1 MTTKNAIVYAR
12 VSTDDQADKGFS
24 LSAQVDAGRK
34 YADAHGMTVSH
45 ELIDDG
51 VSGAM
56 AFSERPAGATAWA
69 LLRSGKAHALI
80 VQNVDRLSRDVV
92 DLLVTIRALLRAGVE
107 VHCLD
112 LGRVTSEYDMLHPR
126 GWQGSVNGKNQGR
139 TIRGVAKLTQGFI
152 VGGRRPYGYD
162 HLRDEQRRV
171 VNFTVNEEEA
181 AQVRLI
187 FQWYT
192 KGDKDGGPYSLYEIA
207 ARLNAS
213 GIPKRGQ
220 AWRSPV
226 ISQMIKNTVYKG
238 EYRYTASGI
247 DGDAEQTF
255 SVTVPAIVDLTT
267 WELAQLQKER
277 NARKAK
283 RNAQLDYLLTGIVK
297 CGCGYSMAGH
307 SRKRKGER
315 TLYYTCNS
323 RILFRKSVR
332 QCVEG
337 SMRADVLEAATWDAV
352 LSILNDPIKLKPIFK
367 RQRRELA
374 EQEPQRA
381 ELESVLV
388 MLAKARADADKLAQ
402 ALARL
407 DERGQVEGAVGDALQ
422 RQIYEVNERH
432 KRLVARRDELEA
444 ILSQRHFTDEAIAGM
459 VEFAERCREG
469 AENANHATKRRL
481 LDTLDAR
488 IIVKRKGANGI
499 HSSAKCGELRLRV
512 SKLMRRSNAVD
523 DGDRVGSPV
532 GRRSS
537 SPTCGVTIRLSVLM
551 VFISNL
557 LNCSHVQWPK
567 SKVTPLRISILYH
580 PQFRRISS
588 RLPAGSRASRPV
600 C

>member
-1 MTTKNAIVYAR
+1 MTKNAIVYAR
-12 VSTDDQADKGFS
+12 VSTDDQADRGFS

-34 YADAHGMTVSH
+34 YADAHGMTVAH

-92 DLLVTIRALLRAGVE
+92 DLLVTIRELLRVRAE

-112 LGRVTSEYDMLHPR
+112 LGRVTSEYDIMLVIR
-126 GWQGSVNGKNQGR
+126 GWQGSDEREKIKER
-139 TIRGVAKLTQGFI
+139 TIRGRVAKLTQGFI

-352 LSILNDPIKLKPIFK
+352 LSILNDPIKLKANLQEA
-367 RQRRELA
+367 QRRELA

-381 ELESVLV
+381 ELEAVLV

-402 ALARL
+402 AFASL
-407 DERGQVEGAVGDALQ
+407 DQRGQVDGAVGDALQ

-488 IIVKRKGANGI
+488 IIVGNGKARMEFTLI
-499 HSSAKCGELRLRV
+499 NRSVIELRL
-512 SKLMRRSNAVD
+512 
-523 DGDRVGSPV
+523 P
-532 GRRSS
+532 
-537 SPTCGVTIRLSVLM
+537 C
-551 VFISNL
+551 
-557 LNCSHVQWPK
+557 Q
-567 SKVTPLRISILYH
+567 
-580 PQFRRISS
+580 
-588 RLPAGSRASRPV
+588 
-600 C
+600 